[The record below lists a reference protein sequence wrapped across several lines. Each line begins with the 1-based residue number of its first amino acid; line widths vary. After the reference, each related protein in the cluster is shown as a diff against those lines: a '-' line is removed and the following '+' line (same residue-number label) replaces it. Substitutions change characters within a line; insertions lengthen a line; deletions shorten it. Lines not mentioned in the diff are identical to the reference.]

1 LAERFDMKTRGRD
14 QSVQRTK
21 DGRIIV
27 HDQHSSRTQ
36 STNNFFLSS
45 RSPGTLVWSLGP
57 PPSLLLRRTCYNS
70 HFNYSRFLS
79 MGRGCPAGLCYERL
93 TSCYC
98 TKVQY
103 AWRGSTRDLLSGGRH
118 VAS

>member
-1 LAERFDMKTRGRD
+1 MKTRGRD

-21 DGRIIV
+21 DGGIIV

-45 RSPGTLVWSLGP
+45 RSPGTLVWSLRP

-79 MGRGCPAGLCYERL
+79 MGRGCLRDYVTNVC
-93 TSCYC
+93 C

-103 AWRGSTRDLLSGGRH
+103 AWRDSTRDVLSGGRH
-118 VAS
+118 VAN